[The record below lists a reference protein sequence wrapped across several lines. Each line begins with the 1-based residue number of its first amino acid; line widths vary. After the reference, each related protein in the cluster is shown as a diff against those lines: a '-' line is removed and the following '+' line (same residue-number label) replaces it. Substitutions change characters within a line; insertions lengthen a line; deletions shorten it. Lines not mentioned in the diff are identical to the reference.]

1 MKKLLLL
8 VFALSLLPKG
18 YAQDLLVTA
27 KGDTVRC
34 KILAK
39 TDQQIFIS
47 VLQPD
52 GTKISSYV
60 SKDTIRTITP
70 GYFVTESSPE
80 KVTPL
85 LTAPPMNQREK
96 TKRSLH
102 GVRFAL
108 SGGYS
113 HRLGKLASG
122 LKSSYKTGFVI
133 GGDLAGFFNEYIG
146 LGGFVNYRQYNDGSV
161 SSVVV
166 GPKILSRFYN
176 RTQNS
181 AFILGVGLG
190 YVSYKESMSTI
201 KATGGTFGTTLEIGY
216 EIGLSKGVAL
226 MINASATAGSLG
238 TIKVN
243 GDKYD
248 LDKRESMSSLNL
260 AVGLVFGR

>member
-96 TKRSLH
+96 TKHSPH

-133 GGDLAGFFNEYIG
+133 GRRPRRLLQRIHRIG
-146 LGGFVNYRQYNDGSV
+146 WIRQLQAIQRRKCQQCRRP
-161 SSVVV
+161 
-166 GPKILSRFYN
+166 GPKYSPGFTTER
-176 RTQNS
+176 RTAPLFS
-181 AFILGVGLG
+181 VWVWVTYPTRRACHP
-190 YVSYKESMSTI
+190 
-201 KATGGTFGTTLEIGY
+201 
-216 EIGLSKGVAL
+216 
-226 MINASATAGSLG
+226 
-238 TIKVN
+238 
-243 GDKYD
+243 
-248 LDKRESMSSLNL
+248 
-260 AVGLVFGR
+260 

>member
-27 KGDTVRC
+27 KGDTVKC
-34 KILAK
+34 KILAQ

-47 VLQPD
+47 ALQPE

-70 GYFVTESSPE
+70 GYFVTGSSPE
-80 KVTPL
+80 KITPL
-85 LTAPPMNQREK
+85 LTAPPTNQREK
-96 TKRSLH
+96 IKRSPH

-113 HRLGKLASG
+113 HRLGKLVSG
-122 LKSSYKTGFVI
+122 LNSNYKTGFVI

-146 LGGFVNYRQYNDGSV
+146 LGGFVNYRQYHNGNV
-161 SSVVV
+161 SSVVA

-190 YVSYKESMSTI
+190 YVSYQESVSSI

-216 EIGLSKGVAL
+216 EIGLSKGVAV

-238 TIKVN
+238 TMKVN

-260 AVGLVFGR
+260 TVGLVFGR

>member
-34 KILAK
+34 KIFGENGPTDFHIGPPARRDQNQFLRLQRHDPNHHTGLFCYRIVTGKGNAIAHCPANEPTRENK
-39 TDQQIFIS
+39 T
-47 VLQPD
+47 LP
-52 GTKISSYV
+52 
-60 SKDTIRTITP
+60 RT
-70 GYFVTESSPE
+70 GSGSPC
-80 KVTPL
+80 
-85 LTAPPMNQREK
+85 RE
-96 TKRSLH
+96 
-102 GVRFAL
+102 
-108 SGGYS
+108 GYS

-161 SSVVV
+161 SSVVA

-190 YVSYKESMSTI
+190 YVSLPGERVI
-201 KATGGTFGTTLEIGY
+201 H
-216 EIGLSKGVAL
+216 KGH
-226 MINASATAGSLG
+226 
-238 TIKVN
+238 
-243 GDKYD
+243 
-248 LDKRESMSSLNL
+248 
-260 AVGLVFGR
+260 GRHFRNYSRNRIRDWAE

>member
-18 YAQDLLVTA
+18 YAQDLLVTT

-96 TKRSLH
+96 TKRSPH

-161 SSVVV
+161 SSVVARAQNTLPV
-166 GPKILSRFYN
+166 LQPNAEQRLYSRCGSGLRILPGERV
-176 RTQNS
+176 
-181 AFILGVGLG
+181 IHKGHG
-190 YVSYKESMSTI
+190 K
-201 KATGGTFGTTLEIGY
+201 TFGPQ
-216 EIGLSKGVAL
+216 SKPDTR
-226 MINASATAGSLG
+226 S
-238 TIKVN
+238 
-243 GDKYD
+243 D
-248 LDKRESMSSLNL
+248 
-260 AVGLVFGR
+260 

>member
-96 TKRSLH
+96 TKHSPH

-108 SGGYS
+108 SGG
-113 HRLGKLASG
+113 
-122 LKSSYKTGFVI
+122 
-133 GGDLAGFFNEYIG
+133 
-146 LGGFVNYRQYNDGSV
+146 
-161 SSVVV
+161 
-166 GPKILSRFYN
+166 
-176 RTQNS
+176 
-181 AFILGVGLG
+181 
-190 YVSYKESMSTI
+190 
-201 KATGGTFGTTLEIGY
+201 
-216 EIGLSKGVAL
+216 
-226 MINASATAGSLG
+226 
-238 TIKVN
+238 
-243 GDKYD
+243 
-248 LDKRESMSSLNL
+248 
-260 AVGLVFGR
+260 

>member
-1 MKKLLLL
+1 M
-8 VFALSLLPKG
+8 
-18 YAQDLLVTA
+18 TA

-96 TKRSLH
+96 TKHSPH

-161 SSVVV
+161 SSVVARAQNTLPV
-166 GPKILSRFYN
+166 LQPNAEQRLYSRCGSGLRILPGERVIHKGHGKHVRHHSRS
-176 RTQNS
+176 R
-181 AFILGVGLG
+181 IRDRI
-190 YVSYKESMSTI
+190 E
-201 KATGGTFGTTLEIGY
+201 
-216 EIGLSKGVAL
+216 
-226 MINASATAGSLG
+226 
-238 TIKVN
+238 
-243 GDKYD
+243 
-248 LDKRESMSSLNL
+248 
-260 AVGLVFGR
+260 

>member
-1 MKKLLLL
+1 M
-8 VFALSLLPKG
+8 
-18 YAQDLLVTA
+18 
-27 KGDTVRC
+27 
-34 KILAK
+34 
-39 TDQQIFIS
+39 
-47 VLQPD
+47 
-52 GTKISSYV
+52 
-60 SKDTIRTITP
+60 
-70 GYFVTESSPE
+70 
-80 KVTPL
+80 
-85 LTAPPMNQREK
+85 LTAPPTNQREK
-96 TKRSLH
+96 TKRSPH

-161 SSVVV
+161 SSVVA

-190 YVSYKESMSTI
+190 YVSYQESVSSI

-226 MINASATAGSLG
+226 MINACLTAGSLG
-238 TIKVN
+238 KITVN
-243 GDKYD
+243 GKTSD
-248 LDKRESMSSLNL
+248 LDKRGSLSSLSL

>member
-96 TKRSLH
+96 TKHSPH

-161 SSVVV
+161 SSVVARAQNTLPV
-166 GPKILSRFYN
+166 LQPNAEQRLYSRCGSGLRILPGERVIHKGHGRHFRNYSRN
-176 RTQNS
+176 RIRDW
-181 AFILGVGLG
+181 A
-190 YVSYKESMSTI
+190 E
-201 KATGGTFGTTLEIGY
+201 
-216 EIGLSKGVAL
+216 
-226 MINASATAGSLG
+226 
-238 TIKVN
+238 
-243 GDKYD
+243 
-248 LDKRESMSSLNL
+248 
-260 AVGLVFGR
+260 

>member
-1 MKKLLLL
+1 MQNIGENGPTDFHIGPPARRDQNQFLRLQRHDPNHHTGLFCYRIVTGKGNAIAHCSANEPTRENKT
-8 VFALSLLPKG
+8 LPARG
-18 YAQDLLVTA
+18 P
-27 KGDTVRC
+27 VR
-34 KILAK
+34 
-39 TDQQIFIS
+39 
-47 VLQPD
+47 
-52 GTKISSYV
+52 
-60 SKDTIRTITP
+60 
-70 GYFVTESSPE
+70 
-80 KVTPL
+80 
-85 LTAPPMNQREK
+85 
-96 TKRSLH
+96 
-102 GVRFAL
+102 L

-161 SSVVV
+161 SSVVA

-190 YVSYKESMSTI
+190 YVSYQESVSSI
-201 KATGGTFGTTLEIGY
+201 KATGSTFGTTVEAGY

-226 MINASATAGSLG
+226 MINACLTAGSLG
-238 TIKVN
+238 KITVN
-243 GDKYD
+243 GKTSD
-248 LDKRESMSSLNL
+248 LDKRGSMSSLNL